1 MSTRPARR
9 LRAVQTPV
17 IPALAALTRATPG
30 TLSLGQG
37 MVSWGPPPQ
46 VREAVAG
53 ALTHSGTTFGLSGDA
68 DPALDAYG
76 PMAGDGPLLER
87 LVRQLR
93 EEDGFDLSGSEL
105 LVTAGSNMAFNALM
119 QVLLDPGDEVLL
131 PVPWYFN
138 HEMAVRLAGG
148 VPVSVPSPGG
158 SLDPERLAAQ
168 ISPRTRAIVT
178 VSPNN
183 PSGAVV
189 PRQVLEAINQLC
201 AERGLLHLHD
211 EAYHLFTYGEGSHWS
226 PGSAPGSG
234 AHTVTLR
241 SFSKAFGLAGWRLG
255 YAVVPRSLQADLAK
269 VQDTVLIS
277 PPRLTQVAALAALE
291 AGSAWCRSH
300 IQGLAAR
307 RQRVL
312 AALEVSGA
320 PWRLLVRPEGAFY
333 ALLALDTV
341 LSADA
346 VMERLVR
353 EHRVAVVS
361 GSSFGLGGCAL
372 RLSYGVLEGAE
383 LEEALARLVGGL
395 HHLAGG
401 PAATGVP
408 GQNCYG

>member
-1 MSTRPARR
+1 MSVSPARR
-9 LRAVQTPV
+9 MAAVQSPV
-17 IPALAALTRATPG
+17 IPVLGALIRATPG

-46 VREAVAG
+46 VRQAVAA
-53 ALTHSGTTFGLSGDA
+53 ALAGSGPDEASRELP
-68 DPALDAYG
+68 DPALDGYG
-76 PMAGDGPLLER
+76 PVAGDAALLGR
-87 LVRQLR
+87 LGRQLR
-93 EEDGFDLSGSEL
+93 EEDGFDLEASEL

-148 VPVSVPSPGG
+148 VPVSVSVPGAE
-158 SLDPERLAAQ
+158 LDPERLAAQ

-189 PRQVLEAINQLC
+189 PRPVLEAINHLC
-201 AERGLLHLHD
+201 ASRGLVHLHD
-211 EAYHLFTYGEGSHWS
+211 EAYHLFTYGGAVHWS
-226 PGSAPGSG
+226 PGRAPGSG
-234 AHTVTLR
+234 EHTVTLR
-241 SFSKAFGLAGWRLG
+241 SFSKAYGMAGWRLG
-255 YAVVPRSLQADLAK
+255 HALVPRPLLADLAK
-269 VQDTVLIS
+269 IQDTVLIS

-291 AGSAWCRSH
+291 AGSAWCRPR
-300 IQGLAAR
+300 IEALEER

-312 AALEVSGA
+312 AALDVPGA

-333 ALLALDTV
+333 ALLELDTP
-341 LSADA
+341 LTADV

-353 EHRVAVVS
+353 EHRVALVS
-361 GSSFGLGGCAL
+361 GSSFGLTGCAL

-383 LEEALARLVGGL
+383 LEEALERLVGGL
-395 HHLAGG
+395 HHLAG
-401 PAATGVP
+401 VSS
-408 GQNCYG
+408 N